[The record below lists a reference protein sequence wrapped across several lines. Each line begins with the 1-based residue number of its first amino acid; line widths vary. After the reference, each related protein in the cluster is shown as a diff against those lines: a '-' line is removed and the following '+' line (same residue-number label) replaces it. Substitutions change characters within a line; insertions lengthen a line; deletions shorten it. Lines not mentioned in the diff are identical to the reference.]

1 MLDVKLHTKSI
12 FASLSID
19 SIVAASAGVIKQR
32 LSGRNP
38 LNSPALFQWPPVK
51 LRASRGASSLLLIR
65 IAAQAKLVTLLAVAT
80 RKLSRAGV

>member
-1 MLDVKLHTKSI
+1 MH
-12 FASLSID
+12 ID

-32 LSGRNP
+32 LSGRNT
-38 LNSPALFQWPPVK
+38 LNAPPLFQRPPVK

-65 IAAQAKLVTLLAVAT
+65 IAAEAKLVTILAVAD